1 MNKNTC
7 RDVAGNVSTFVC
19 IQTDVISQA
28 IAINCSP
35 KASSLQATY
44 FGFFVKY
51 FYWTDALELDHLFM
65 EVPYTPADGK
75 D

>member
-1 MNKNTC
+1 VHSNGSDITGD
-7 RDVAGNVSTFVC
+7 RDKLLPEAFV
-19 IQTDVISQA
+19 
-28 IAINCSP
+28 
-35 KASSLQATY
+35 LQATY

-75 D
+75 E